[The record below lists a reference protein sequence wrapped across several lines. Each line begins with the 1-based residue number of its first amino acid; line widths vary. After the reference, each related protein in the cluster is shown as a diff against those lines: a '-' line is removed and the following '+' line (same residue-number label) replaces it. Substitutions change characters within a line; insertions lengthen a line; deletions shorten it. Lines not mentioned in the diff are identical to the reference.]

1 MGKFIKKKDIWSL
14 SLCTLA
20 ILGSSQVL
28 ADTLVPV
35 TEKNYEF
42 AESDLAFKNITKLVG
57 SNQWFHFP
65 GLTPLDNQTVVRMN
79 RDTIYSGYVAD
90 LSQGGSITIPD
101 VGKRYISI
109 MVVQNDH
116 YIDQVFSKPGTH
128 EIDSQT
134 DFAMIVARVQIDPND
149 PKDLKRVKDIQSKLK
164 VTTGSKKEHVMPNY
178 NMQQLVALREKLTQE
193 GAKLGNQKNMQGA
206 HGKVNPRMHMYGT
219 AIGWGMLPD
228 SEAQYFSYYSKGDV
242 ANPKNCSQATYQAP
256 DIRGNGFYS
265 LTVYNKQGYIAFD
278 KAVLNKNN
286 IEYNDDGS
294 FTVNY
299 GNCPKTAKNVM
310 PVEQDWDVMMRIYK
324 PNLVKT
330 ASYELPKPKV
340 VSK

>member
-1 MGKFIKKKDIWSL
+1 MKKKLLTLSL
-14 SLCTLA
+14 STLA
-20 ILGSSQVL
+20 LTGASHVL
-28 ADTLVPV
+28 AETLVPV

-57 SNQWFHFP
+57 SNKWFHFP

-90 LSQGGSITIPD
+90 LSKGGSITIPD
-101 VGKRYISI
+101 IGERYISV

-116 YIDQVFSKPGTH
+116 YIDQVFSTPGTH
-128 EIDSQT
+128 DIESQT

-149 PKDLKRVKDIQSKLK
+149 PADLLRVKAIQNKLK
-164 VTTGSKKEHVMPNY
+164 VTTGSHQEHIMPNY
-178 NMQQLVALREKLTQE
+178 DMTQLVSVRDALTKE

-206 HGKVNPRMHMYGT
+206 HGEVDPRMHMYGT

-228 SEAQYFSYYSKGDV
+228 AEAQYFSYYSSGEV
-242 ANPKNCSQATYQAP
+242 ANPDNCSQATYQAP
-256 DIRGNGFYS
+256 KVKGNGFYS
-265 LTVYNKQGYIAFD
+265 LTLYNHQGYIAFD

-286 IEYNDDGS
+286 IEYNQDGS

-299 GNCPKTAKNVM
+299 GHCPKGAKNAM
-310 PVEQDWDVMMRIYK
+310 PVAKGWDVMMRIYK
-324 PNLVKT
+324 PDLT
-330 ASYELPKPKV
+330 QTESYQLPEPKV
-340 VSK
+340 VSQ